1 MRVLLA
7 LAALAPAWALMKPP
21 TNPLLDDAKQLLGNV
36 GKLAQK
42 KVTTTLEDLS
52 KLPEKTKKDAQA
64 ARLKRAS
71 QSRQKA
77 PSQLTEEQIAKYE
90 ALGLTYEDGAW
101 KRSTKRH
108 EAYNEENDIS
118 IYARTAEPDVYDVE
132 RWQDD
137 AAAEF
142 EDEFIVDQYM
152 PRRKRRFVPKQVI
165 EEEVEVSEDLTRL
178 GFRNENGVWK
188 RTAPRTGARTVV
200 IEGSRGRTLEV
211 KATTETDLH
220 AISRLEYILTW
231 SQLETPQNVWDASLR
246 IARDPSFVFVWA
258 AATARLGLLFS
269 TQYGLDDFFST
280 EQLSLDASPEIL
292 VAGSIFV
299 LAAYARKAHWSG
311 SSGPLTV
318 GALERS
324 IADGWFTGFSR
335 APDTPQGRKE
345 NGLPYAM
352 IASLLTLL
360 AAAPRVEI
368 LHHYLQNRLEADI
381 AAAMPL
387 FIVEDQTL
395 CALAVSALAIV
406 GCGGIAGAMEY
417 FSLNWARPPPTF
429 SDEKN
434 AIADALETDAL
445 SARTLEARA
454 DKCDA
459 QRDGPAVKKCYDQ
472 AAQRALDEGEAFE
485 RVADAWLMHFHDTS
499 TADVEVDDRAR
510 ETKSYPAVAAA
521 FVSGAAAAGAY
532 AAGGLAAPLALH
544 AAGSVVDAIIP
555 TPADVLKPKKATFDV
570 DAVLPKTATP

>member
-1 MRVLLA
+1 
-7 LAALAPAWALMKPP
+7 
-21 TNPLLDDAKQLLGNV
+21 
-36 GKLAQK
+36 
-42 KVTTTLEDLS
+42 
-52 KLPEKTKKDAQA
+52 
-64 ARLKRAS
+64 
-71 QSRQKA
+71 
-77 PSQLTEEQIAKYE
+77 
-90 ALGLTYEDGAW
+90 
-101 KRSTKRH
+101 
-108 EAYNEENDIS
+108 
-118 IYARTAEPDVYDVE
+118 VE

-142 EDEFIVDQYM
+142 EDEVVVGDYM

-178 GFRNENGVWK
+178 GFRNDNGKWS

-280 EQLSLDASPEIL
+280 QELSLDASPEIL

-521 FVSGAAAAGAY
+521 FVSGASAAAAY

>member
-1 MRVLLA
+1 MRLLLA
-7 LAALAPAWALMKPP
+7 AALLAPALALMKPP

-42 KVTTTLEDLS
+42 KAATAIEDLAA
-52 KLPEKTKKDAQA
+52 LPEKTKKDAQS

-71 QSRQKA
+71 QSRQKS
-77 PSQLTEEQIAKYE
+77 PDQLSAEQVAKYE

-137 AAAEF
+137 ASSEF
-142 EDEFIVDQYM
+142 EDEFVVDQYM
-152 PRRKRRFVPKQVI
+152 PRRKRRFVPKQSV

-269 TQYGLDDFFST
+269 TQYGLDDFFSP

-292 VAGSIFV
+292 AAGAVFL
-299 LAAYARKAHWSG
+299 LATYMRKAHWSG

-345 NGLPYAM
+345 NGLPYALV
-352 IASLLTLL
+352 ASFLTL
-360 AAAPRVEI
+360 AASIPRVEV
-368 LHHYLQNRLEADI
+368 LHHYVQNRLEADV
-381 AAAMPL
+381 ASAMPL
-387 FIVEDQTL
+387 FVVEDQAL
-395 CALAVSALAIV
+395 CALTVTAFAIV

-485 RVADAWLMHFHDTS
+485 RVADAWLMNFHDTS

-521 FVSGAAAAGAY
+521 FVSGASAAGAY

-544 AAGSVVDAIIP
+544 AGGAVVDLLP
-555 TPADVLKPKKATFDV
+555 TPADVLKPKKASFDV
-570 DAVLPKTATP
+570 DAVKGPSTAP

>member
-1 MRVLLA
+1 MRQVLLF
-7 LAALAPAWALMKPP
+7 LAAPAVLALMKPP

-42 KVTTTLEDLS
+42 KAATAIEDLAA
-52 KLPEKTKKDAQA
+52 LPEKTKKDAQS

-77 PSQLTEEQIAKYE
+77 PSQLSAEQVAKYE

-152 PRRKRRFVPKQVI
+152 PRRKRRFVPKQTVV

-178 GFRNENGVWK
+178 GFRNENGKWS

-258 AATARLGLLFS
+258 AATARLGVLFS

-280 EQLSLDASPEIL
+280 QELSLDASPEIL

-299 LAAYARKAHWSG
+299 LATYMRKAHWSG

-352 IASLLTLL
+352 VASFLTL
-360 AAAPRVEI
+360 AASIPRVEI

-381 AAAMPL
+381 ASSMPL
-387 FIVEDQTL
+387 WLVEDQAL
-395 CALAVSALAIV
+395 CALTVTAFAIV

-417 FSLNWARPPPTF
+417 VSLNWARPPPTF
-429 SDEKN
+429 SDERN

-445 SARTLEARA
+445 TARTLEARA

-485 RVADAWLMHFHDTS
+485 RVADAWLMNFHDTS

-521 FVSGAAAAGAY
+521 FVSGASAAGAY

-544 AAGSVVDAIIP
+544 AAGSVVDLLP
-555 TPADVLKPKKATFDV
+555 TPADVLKPKKASFDV
-570 DAVLPKTATP
+570 DAVKGPSTAP